1 MKIVI
6 TCIALL
12 CGYWTSIG
20 QQPLYPDMFQASSEQ
35 WLLSTFYN
43 LHPGILDVENCPPPF
58 RDLIPEQSTLEIQLA
73 PLLEDKATENRAIQT
88 LLADNCK
95 RLMECKALFDLYSP
109 LFRRHLHESS
119 LEADLA
125 YLPLVLSG
133 FNPEWQGRNN
143 RAGLWQLDYL
153 IARNYDLKVD
163 GTIDERKAA
172 DLATRTAMS
181 YLRDLD
187 LRYEGDQV
195 KVLAAYLKDER
206 FADALDHAE
215 IFEDQELRDA
225 LTLLLV
231 STRLMKNFETPPLLL
246 KWLEWLNTYEA
257 VALQQTLYKAVL
269 VDLINWDMQDL
280 NGLNPAFLA
289 DSIPAKYRRIPF
301 LIPAD
306 KLTTFQEAADAIYA
320 KPEPVAL
327 VYEVL
332 PATGES
338 TTYLVRP
345 GDVLGKIAEHHGVSV
360 RQIKEWNSLHSDQ
373 IQIGQEL
380 VLYPKRKVPVNS
392 PAPSSG
398 EAQTKPQSKP
408 ITYTVRPGESLWYIS
423 RKYPGVSPENI
434 MEWNGIDATIQPGQ
448 KLKIYPKL

>member
-1 MKIVI
+1 
-6 TCIALL
+6 
-12 CGYWTSIG
+12 
-20 QQPLYPDMFQASSEQ
+20 MFQASSEQ
-35 WLLSTFYN
+35 WLLSTFLE
-43 LHPGILDVENCPPPF
+43 LHPGILEIEDCPPPF
-58 RDLIPEQSTLEIQLA
+58 RDLIPEQSSLEVQLA

-95 RLMECKALFDLYSP
+95 RLIECKALFDLYSP
-109 LFRRHLHESS
+109 LFGRHLHESS

-133 FNPEWQGRNN
+133 YNPEWQGRNN

-153 IARNYDLKVD
+153 IARKYDLKVD
-163 GTIDERKAA
+163 GTVDERKAA
-172 DLATRTAMS
+172 DLATRTAVS

-195 KVLAAYLKDER
+195 KVLAAYLKGER
-206 FADALDHAE
+206 FADSQDHSQ

-257 VALQQTLYKAVL
+257 VALEQTVYKEVL
-269 VDLINWDMQDL
+269 VDLIHWNLEDM

-289 DSIPAKYRRIPF
+289 DSIPAKYRSIPF
-301 LIPAD
+301 LIPAE
-306 KLTTFQEAADAIYA
+306 KLTAFQEAADAIYA

-327 VYEVL
+327 VHEVV

-345 GDVLGKIAEHHGVSV
+345 GDVLGKIAEHHGVSI
-360 RQIKEWNSLHSDQ
+360 RQIKEWNGLRSDQ

-380 VLYPKRKVPVNS
+380 VLYPKRKAPVNP
-392 PAPSSG
+392 PASSSG
-398 EAQTKPQSKP
+398 EAQSIPQGEP
-408 ITYTVRPGESLWYIS
+408 VTYTVKPGESLWLIS

-434 MEWNGIDATIQPGQ
+434 MEWNGIDANLQPGQ
-448 KLKIYPKL
+448 TLKIFPKL